1 MALKLETGLRL
12 SQQLVMTPQLQ
23 QAIKLLQLNRMEL
36 TEVINQELMENPIL
50 EEIAETTDNL
60 EGEAQTPDEFAEQ
73 STPDPEIE
81 QKRDEESFVQERP
94 KEEQLVAGNDDF
106 NWESY
111 VEEYNSNSSSTPSMK
126 EVNDEL
132 PSFENVLTKT
142 TSLEDHLA
150 WQLSMISLTD
160 EERKLGELIV
170 GNLSDDGY
178 LNASLEDLAKECAI
192 EFEDA
197 EEILKMIQKFDPVG
211 VASRNLQE
219 CLSIQAAFLNPRQPL
234 VEKIITNH
242 LPDLEKKNYNGI
254 AKALGI
260 TLDKVIENI
269 RLILELEPKPGR
281 SFQGNDTHYITPD
294 IYVYKVADEFVIVL
308 NEDGMPKLRISPYYK
323 NVLQSAQRQGAS
335 ENAAASAAAAAAASN
350 PPPEGTPVVDAGPAK
365 PSNSRITKE
374 YVQEKLRSAVWLIR
388 SIHNRQK
395 TIYKVTDAIVKRQRD
410 FFEKGVQQLKPM
422 ILKDVANDIG
432 MHESTISRVTTNK
445 YVHTPVGIFEL
456 KYFFNSSISAS
467 DGGDSLAS
475 EAVKEKIRHLVAKED
490 PKNPISDQ
498 KIVELLKE
506 DNIDIARRTVAKYRD
521 MLGILSSGKRK
532 KLF

>member
-1 MALKLETGLRL
+1 MALEIKQSLRL

-36 TEVINQELMENPIL
+36 AEVVNQELMENPVL
-50 EEIAETTDNL
+50 EELAETP
-60 EGEAQTPDEFAEQ
+60 EGENQTPVDATAENADPEAEQ
-73 STPDPEIE
+73 
-81 QKRDEESFVQERP
+81 QRDEDSFIKPQP
-94 KEEQLVAGNDDF
+94 KEEQLVAGKDDF

-111 VEEYNSNSSSTPSMK
+111 VEEFNSSSSSAPSMR
-126 EVNDEL
+126 EINEEL

-150 WQLSMISLTD
+150 WQLSMAALTD
-160 EERKLGELIV
+160 QERKLGELIV

-178 LNASLEDLAKECAI
+178 LTANLADLTRETGM
-192 EFEDA
+192 ELEDA
-197 EEILKMIQKFDPVG
+197 EEVLKIVQTFDPVG

-219 CLSIQAAFLNPRQPL
+219 CLHIQAGFMNPKQPL
-234 VEKIITNH
+234 VEKIIAHH
-242 LPDLEKKNYNGI
+242 LPDLERKNYPSI
-254 AKALGI
+254 AKALNVS
-260 TLDKVIENI
+260 LDKVIEATK
-269 RLILELEPKPGR
+269 LIMEFEPKPGR
-281 SFQGNDTHYITPD
+281 SFHTTDTQYITPD
-294 IYVYKVADEFVIVL
+294 IYVYKVAEEFVIVL

-323 NVLQSAQRQGAS
+323 NILATAQKD
-335 ENAAASAAAAAAASN
+335 SN
-350 PPPEGTPVVDAGPAK
+350 KV
-365 PSNSRITKE
+365 TKE

-395 TIYKVTDAIVKRQRD
+395 TIYKVTEAIVRRQRD

-445 YVHTPVGIFEL
+445 FVHTPVGIFEL
-456 KYFFNSSISAS
+456 KYFFNSSINSA
-467 DGGDSLAS
+467 DGGDALAS
-475 EAVKEKIRHLVAKED
+475 EAVKEKIRQMVTKED
-490 PKNPISDQ
+490 QKNPLSDQ
-498 KIVELLKE
+498 KIVELLRG

-532 KLF
+532 KLI